1 MKSCK
6 INLRIQME
14 LKKILVIGAGTMG
27 NGIAHACAQSG
38 FDVVLFDIEQT
49 MLDKGVALIE
59 KNLGRQLAKGK
70 ITQEEIDATLGRITK
85 TLDLNVAVDANIAIE
100 AATEN
105 KDLKF
110 KIFKNLD
117 EIMNQDCILASNT
130 STISITE
137 IAVKTKRPEMVIGMH
152 FMNPVPMMKL
162 VEIIRGLATNDKIYQ
177 TVNDMAL
184 KLGKTPVLANDY
196 PGFIANRILMPLIN
210 EAIFAL
216 MENVGSVE
224 AIDEVAKLGLA
235 HPMGPL
241 MLADLIG
248 LDTTLAIMTVLHND
262 IGDPRFRPSPLLKK
276 IVAAGNYGRKTGKGF
291 YDYSGEK
298 PVPVSFI

>member
-1 MKSCK
+1 
-6 INLRIQME
+6 ME

-27 NGIAHACAQSG
+27 NGIAHVCAQSG
-38 FDVVLFDIEQT
+38 CDVVLFDINQT
-49 MLDKGVALIE
+49 LLDKGVAVIE
-59 KNLGRQLAKGK
+59 KNLSRQLAKGK
-70 ITQEEIDATLGRITK
+70 ITQEEIDTTLGRITK
-85 TLDLNVAVDANIAIE
+85 TLDLNIAVDADIAIE

-110 KIFKNLD
+110 QIFKNLD
-117 EIMNQDCILASNT
+117 EIMKEGCILASNT

-137 IAVKTKRPEMVIGMH
+137 IAAKTKRPDMVIGMH

-162 VEIIRGLATNDKIYQ
+162 VEIIRGLATNDNVYQ
-177 TVNDMAL
+177 TVVDMTL
-184 KLGKTPVLANDY
+184 KLGKTPVLSNDY

-210 EAIFAL
+210 EAVFAL